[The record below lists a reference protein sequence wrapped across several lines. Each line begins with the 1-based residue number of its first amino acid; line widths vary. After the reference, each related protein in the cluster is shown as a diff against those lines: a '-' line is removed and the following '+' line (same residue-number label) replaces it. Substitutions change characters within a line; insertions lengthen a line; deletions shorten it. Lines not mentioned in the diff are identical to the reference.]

1 MYNIIL
7 INPPVYDFTYFNLWE
22 KPLGLLNLASA
33 FGSDERCRVHFIDCI
48 PERLKKKSE
57 YDRGAGKLTG
67 VRTAKPECF
76 KTVKRNFHRYG
87 IGAGEL
93 EEKLLKIKSG
103 MKPGEPSAVLIGA
116 MMTYWYMGAFEAAA
130 AAKRIMPEAPVAL
143 GGIYARLAP
152 EHARGSGL
160 FDYIETGYDVFAI
173 RENILKILNILPPQ
187 KDRTIDGFLPAYHL
201 LEELNNSVSLVTST
215 GCPYRCSYCASG
227 VLYPRY
233 SVKPAADIVKELS
246 YYKTVLKVKNAA
258 FYDDALLYKKEE
270 NFYRWADEWIKT
282 GGGLDFHLPNAAHA
296 SMIDEKCAAVMRAA
310 GFKTV
315 RLGYEFYEK
324 DKQDSA
330 SGGKVS
336 GAALK
341 RAVANLKKEGFKPG
355 DIGVYI
361 LFGHPACDI
370 SETENAVDFV
380 LDCGATPGLSLYSPI
395 PHTPDG
401 EAVFSVNPE
410 IRHEPLLQNK
420 SVFFQLYSGIDY
432 GRYYDLKTRIQRL
445 RSVE

>member
-33 FGSDERCRVHFIDCI
+33 FVADERCRVHFIDCV

-67 VRTAKPECF
+67 VRTDKPECF
-76 KTVKRNFHRYG
+76 KTIKRNFHRYG
-87 IGAGEL
+87 IGIGEL
-93 EEKLLKIKSG
+93 EERLLKIKSG
-103 MKPGEPSAVLIGA
+103 IKPGEPSAVLIGA

-130 AAKRIMPEAPVAL
+130 AARRVMPQAAVAL

-152 EHARGSGL
+152 EHAGRSGL
-160 FDYIETGYDVFAI
+160 FDYIETGFDVFAI
-173 RENILKILNILPPQ
+173 RENILKILNVTAPGCGRSCGSLI
-187 KDRTIDGFLPAYHL
+187 PAYHL
-201 LEELNNSVSLVTST
+201 LEELNNSVSLATST

-233 SVKPAADIVKELS
+233 SVKPAAAIVEELS
-246 YYKTVLKVKNAA
+246 YYKTALGVKNAA

-282 GGGLDFHLPNAAHA
+282 GGGIDFHLPNAAHA
-296 SMIDEKCAAVMRAA
+296 SMIDEKCAAVMKAA

-315 RLGYEFYEK
+315 RLGYEFYDK
-324 DKQDSA
+324 KKQDAA

-336 GAALK
+336 GAVLK
-341 RAVANLKKEGFKPG
+341 RAVANLKKEGFNAG

-370 SETENAVDFV
+370 VETANAVDFV
-380 LDCGATPGLSLYSPI
+380 FDCGATPGLSLYSPI
-395 PHTPDG
+395 PRTPDA
-401 EAVFSVNPE
+401 EAVFAQNPE
-410 IRHEPLLQNK
+410 ILSEPLLQNK
-420 SVFFQLYSGIDY
+420 TVFFQLYSGIDY
-432 GRYYDLKTRIQRL
+432 GQYYDLKTRIQRL
-445 RSVE
+445 RSAG